1 LSDYLEICAEA
12 RPNFTLKN
20 TRAQDTI
27 EKGDTTDQVGNAEER
42 GIAEEGA
49 EKGKTEKRDQPQ
61 NAPKAGYLE
70 RNNFRLFVS
79 VITTASTIFLISG
92 YLSDE

>member
-1 LSDYLEICAEA
+1 LKSALKL
-12 RPNFTLKN
+12 RPNFTLEN

-27 EKGDTTDQVGNAEER
+27 DITDQVGNAEER
-42 GIAEEGA
+42 EIAEEGA
-49 EKGKTEKRDQPQ
+49 EERKAEKRDRRQ
-61 NAPKAGYLE
+61 NTPKAGYLE

-79 VITTASTIFLISG
+79 VITTASTYFLISE

>member
-1 LSDYLEICAEA
+1 LSDYLEICVEV
-12 RPNFTLKN
+12 RPNFTLEN

-27 EKGDTTDQVGNAEER
+27 EKGDITDQVGNAEER
-42 GIAEEGA
+42 DIAGEGA
-49 EKGKTEKRDQPQ
+49 EERKAEKRDRPQ

-79 VITTASTIFLISG
+79 VTTTVSTYSE

>member
-1 LSDYLEICAEA
+1 LSNYLEICAEV

-20 TRAQDTI
+20 TRDKDTI
-27 EKGDTTDQVGNAEER
+27 EKGDITDQVGNAEER

-49 EKGKTEKRDQPQ
+49 EKGK
-61 NAPKAGYLE
+61 AGYWE

-79 VITTASTIFLISG
+79 VIPTASTIFFLISE

>member
-1 LSDYLEICAEA
+1 LSNYLEICAEV

-20 TRAQDTI
+20 TRDKDTI
-27 EKGDTTDQVGNAEER
+27 EKGDITDQVGNAEER

-49 EKGKTEKRDQPQ
+49 EKGK
-61 NAPKAGYLE
+61 AE

-79 VITTASTIFLISG
+79 VIPTASTIFFLISE